1 MTTDHRT
8 NTRKHGENE
17 AAGPHPS
24 RGRRKGPRKAPRKA
38 TPKSLENAAL
48 YYLERFASSAANLR
62 RVLMRRVER
71 SARAH
76 GTDREEGA
84 AAVEDIVARFVASGL
99 LDDAAYA
106 AARAGTLH
114 RRGASA
120 RRIRAALMQKGVAS
134 GDIEAALAALREEAD
149 DPELAA
155 AVALARRRR
164 LGPFRPAPDRAA
176 RREKDLAALARAGF
190 GYETARQ
197 VIEAADIEALE
208 TEALETDAL
217 KTGGGGFS
225 GG

>member
-17 AAGPHPS
+17 AAS
-24 RGRRKGPRKAPRKA
+24 RRPGVSPREGQRRGQRRGQRKGPRKA

-48 YYLERFASSAANLR
+48 YHLERFASSAENLR
-62 RVLMRRVER
+62 RVLLRRVER

-84 AAVEDIVARFVASGL
+84 AAVDDIVRRFVASGL
-99 LDDAAYA
+99 LDDRAYA

-120 RRIRAALMQKGVAS
+120 RKIRASLMQKGLS
-134 GDIEAALAALREEAD
+134 PDDIEAALESLQDEAE
-149 DPELAA
+149 DPEFAA
-155 AVALARRRR
+155 AVTLARRRR
-164 LGPFRPAPDRAA
+164 LGPFRPAADREA

-190 GYETARQ
+190 GYDIARQ
-197 VIEAADIEALE
+197 IIEAPDIEALE
-208 TEALETDAL
+208 AA
-217 KTGGGGFS
+217 GGGRPGF
-225 GG
+225 

>member
-1 MTTDHRT
+1 MTDDHST
-8 NTRKHGENE
+8 KTRNHAENE
-17 AAGPHPS
+17 AAHP
-24 RGRRKGPRKAPRKA
+24 RQAKQRRSAPRKA

-76 GTDREEGA
+76 GTDRAEGA
-84 AAVEDIVARFVASGL
+84 AAVDDIVRRFEASGL
-99 LDDAAYA
+99 LDDRAYA

-114 RRGASA
+114 RRGGSA
-120 RRIRAALMQKGVAS
+120 RKIRASLMQKGVAPD
-134 GDIEAALAALREEAD
+134 DIEAALESLRDEAD
-149 DPELAA
+149 EPELAA

-164 LGPFRPAPDRAA
+164 LGPFRPAADREG

-190 GYETARQ
+190 AYETARQ

-208 TEALETDAL
+208 ALAAR
-217 KTGGGGFS
+217 
-225 GG
+225 